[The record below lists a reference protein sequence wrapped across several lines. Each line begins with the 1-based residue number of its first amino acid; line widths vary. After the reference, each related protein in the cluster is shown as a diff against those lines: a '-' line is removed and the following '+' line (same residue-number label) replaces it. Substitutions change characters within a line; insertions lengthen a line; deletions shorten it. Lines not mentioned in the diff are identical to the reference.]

1 MPLVSDTIP
10 NLVGGVSQ
18 QAENLRYSNTATAI
32 ENATLSPVSGMQKRQ
47 AAEWLGEAHDYG
59 STADLAL
66 DDNASVHWIN
76 RDTTEHYALTF
87 DGDGLRAFDAD
98 TGQALQVIVPDEVN
112 TYLTSDGAGGTTSD
126 FQDSLRFVTVAD
138 TTFIA
143 NRNVTVAGSVDADF
157 LPHHFAAFP
166 QLAYDNNRGGAGVN
180 DGNSVRYRSDA
191 AITQSEFE
199 YSNPTYPA
207 NTTRYA
213 VVSAK
218 GDANNGLHIYHDNS
232 NNYTYPSNFQSQ
244 LQSNGNP
251 TGVGNTYIIVETGK
265 LEHRDRSLQ
274 DNIMRGL
281 GLATTQSWE
290 TYSVASVLTSRHVA
304 TYKGADL
311 LVNNVSTSDSPVR
324 FSFATLQNQTYGP
337 NGNKTTLFGRTISHD
352 LRINNGRIEISDD
365 NGSTYRALRV
375 NDHSTAKLY
384 STDAVR
390 PWSGVDADNT
400 ADIDFDNI
408 DTAVT
413 QTNARD
419 SGVTATWPGG
429 SASSTNQHLFAS
441 AFMPT
446 ASAQLS
452 LLNDIVWILSHFA
465 GNDTSTTSTPSYV
478 TDVFVPSS
486 VAPVDAN
493 GLTFTTVQQGS
504 SSNQVATF
512 QDLPALDTS
521 SNAPVAGSIYE
532 VGGTAQGDG
541 RYYVIVFDDGSAD
554 ARYIETYE
562 TPYVLDETTLP
573 IKVRREFDQSGNP
586 QFVASLHQ
594 YAPRV
599 AGDVD
604 TNALPSFAGEKIND
618 VFVHAGRLGFLS
630 GESVSLTSSTD
641 FGTSANFFRATVT
654 QLLDSDRIDLNA
666 STGAVAKLSHAVPF
680 ANTLMLFSERAQFR
694 FANTGAVTPAT
705 ALIQQTG
712 AHATSLDAKP
722 QRIGSSIF
730 AAVSDV
736 SRTIVREFRADI
748 DTEIIE
754 SDEVT
759 TQVPT
764 YVPTGVFKLA
774 ASAKKNVV
782 FALSASDTNSVYVY
796 NYYDNQRQRLQ
807 SAWSKWTFADDTRI
821 ISAEVIDE
829 YLYLCCGLT
838 VPDYV
843 GSLEIANS
851 LGTSFGTTS
860 TRTYFVRVP
869 LEEITEASGTSF
881 PILLDFTATRA
892 QTESV
897 EGYRT
902 GADSGATQQS
912 AYSSLSTTNDVPF
925 ALGDGV
931 DFSVIELPYKT
942 SSTGIRLVT
951 TDATGFGQSP
961 PVITAFNVE
970 VASSSSLTAF
980 QQATAA
986 FLAAPSQ
993 STANAL
999 NAIAVDTDNTKL
1011 AVIGRFDGVF
1021 LTTDDQITNTINTSV
1036 LPNFK
1041 IGRAY
1046 TMLYEQS
1053 PIFYKPGDTNVGK
1066 TDSRLQLRYLTL
1078 TMDDTSSF
1086 DVEVTA
1092 DGRQTRKYEYEAF
1105 RPGVANFVLGERRFA
1120 TERFRF
1126 PVFSQNQKVKIVFK
1140 NDTALPSTLTSL
1152 EWQGF
1157 ISPKAVPVR

>member
-66 DDNASVHWIN
+66 DANASVHWIN

-112 TYLTSDGAGGTTSD
+112 TYLTSDGEGGTTSN

-166 QLAYDNNRGGAGVN
+166 QLAYDNNRGGAGIN
-180 DGNSVRYRSDA
+180 DGTTTQYRSDA
-191 AITQSEFE
+191 AVTETKFRINTPAMSASSDIYMAAVSAGDNGARSLTRVRNSSSF
-199 YSNPTYPA
+199 PA
-207 NTTRYA
+207 NTHDTASLLENAFTSSIGVGRH
-213 VVSAK
+213 VVFPVHGNYVWNPPSGNPAPAQK
-218 GDANNGLHIYHDNS
+218 LANALG
-232 NNYTYPSNFQSQ
+232 FQSSSAITNQ
-244 LQSNGNP
+244 DTFSQRDVLLGTYAWAYNG
-251 TGVGNTYIIVETGK
+251 TTNTAVQTNNSDSFVDISFSVVP
-265 LEHRDRSLQ
+265 DRS
-274 DNIMRGL
+274 
-281 GLATTQSWE
+281 
-290 TYSVASVLTSRHVA
+290 
-304 TYKGADL
+304 
-311 LVNNVSTSDSPVR
+311 
-324 FSFATLQNQTYGP
+324 YGP
-337 NGNKTTLFGRTISHD
+337 NGTYSSLFGKTITND
-352 LRINNGRIEISDD
+352 LRVFAGKIEISDD
-365 NGSTYRALRV
+365 SGATYRPLRV
-375 NDHSTAKLY
+375 NDHSTIKLNANAT
-384 STDAVR
+384 SNR
-390 PWSGVDADNT
+390 PESSP
-400 ADIDFDNI
+400 DIDFDNI
-408 DTAVT
+408 GTGLTSGTWSVT
-413 QTNARD
+413 TTLTYN
-419 SGVTATWPGG
+419 SG
-429 SASSTNQHLFAS
+429 ASTKTVAEFAS
-441 AFMPT
+441 AAFPNH
-446 ASAQLS
+446 ASQLT
-452 LLNDIVWILSHFA
+452 LLNEVLWVLAYSAYNDAGDPANTTQFLGSSHE
-465 GNDTSTTSTPSYV
+465 V
-478 TDVFVPSS
+478 I
-486 VAPVDAN
+486 DAN
-493 GLTFTTVQQGS
+493 GFTTSVIQQGS
-504 SSNQVATF
+504 SSNQVSTF
-512 QDLPALDTS
+512 QDLPALDGAS
-521 SNAPVAGSIYE
+521 APAGGSIYE

-562 TPYVLDETTLP
+562 TPYVFDENTLP
-573 IKVRREFDQSGNP
+573 IKVRREFDSAGNP

-666 STGAVAKLSHAVPF
+666 STGAVAKLSYAVPF

-782 FALSASDTNSVYVY
+782 FALSASDTNSVFVY

-829 YLYLCCGLT
+829 YLYLCCSLT

-860 TRTYFVRVP
+860 TRTYFARVP

-902 GADSGATQQS
+902 GSDSGASEVGT
-912 AYSSLSTTNDVPF
+912 YSTLSTTNDVPF

-942 SSTGIRLVT
+942 SSTAIRLVT
-951 TDATGFGQSP
+951 TDASAFGQSP